1 MVKIKN
7 NYNRRVNNF
16 NNYNNDWYFYL
27 VIYWLFYYGL
37 VWNRKS
43 RGLLW
48 K

>member
-16 NNYNNDWYFYL
+16 NNFNNDWYFYL

-37 VWNRKS
+37 V
-43 RGLLW
+43 
-48 K
+48 